1 MGLGTRTYLF
11 TTALCNLDAFFLL
24 NHGLLHNGIQ
34 LPLKPAIHLLN
45 ANKVFFPGGTEGFLT
60 VPVLLAVSYPLT
72 IPMAFIRS
80 SACEV
85 IIGLV
90 SESKVF
96 LRLSA
101 LESIWLA
108 WLHVI

>member
-1 MGLGTRTYLF
+1 M
-11 TTALCNLDAFFLL
+11 D
-24 NHGLLHNGIQ
+24 
-34 LPLKPAIHLLN
+34 LPV
-45 ANKVFFPGGTEGFLT
+45 ANKLFFPGNTKAFLT
-60 VPVLLAVSYPLT
+60 LLLLAVSYPLT